1 MGAGSD
7 ERAECVC
14 AREPE
19 GQAPVGVRQSVLI
32 TLGCGGWEEEEAEGA
47 GRGEGTVT
55 SLRLRRWR
63 QG

>member
-19 GQAPVGVRQSVLI
+19 GQAPVGVRQSVVI
-32 TLGCGGWEEEEAEGA
+32 TLGYGGWVG
-47 GRGEGTVT
+47 GRGSAGGGT
-55 SLRLRRWR
+55 R
-63 QG
+63 